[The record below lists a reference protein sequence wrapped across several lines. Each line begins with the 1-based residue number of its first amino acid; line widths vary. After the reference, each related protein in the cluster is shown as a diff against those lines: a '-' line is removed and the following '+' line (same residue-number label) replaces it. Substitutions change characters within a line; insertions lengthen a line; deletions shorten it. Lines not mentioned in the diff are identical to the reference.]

1 MNTPRLS
8 KPVTGKASEAESR
21 QITELEDYFDDA
33 ISVEVAAEQTTHTTT
48 VRWTVRQLRAIER
61 AAAIVG
67 MPYQTYVKD
76 AAFRRALQDLVDARH
91 AGVYDVRHGCHT
103 AAVIATPAN
112 PVVRSDLPAHGDGW
126 SHNRRISSQRTSS
139 TSNGPSSITAPSCS
153 TRTRSARSSAAC
165 R

>member
-21 QITELEDYFDDA
+21 QITELEDYFNHA

-76 AAFRRALQDLVDARH
+76 AAFRRALQDLVDARR
-91 AGVYDVRHGCHT
+91 AGV
-103 AAVIATPAN
+103 
-112 PVVRSDLPAHGDGW
+112 
-126 SHNRRISSQRTSS
+126 
-139 TSNGPSSITAPSCS
+139 
-153 TRTRSARSSAAC
+153 
-165 R
+165 

>member
-33 ISVEVAAEQTTHTTT
+33 IEVAAEQTTHTTT

-76 AAFRRALQDLVDARH
+76 AAFRRALQDLVDARR
-91 AGVYDVRHGCHT
+91 AGV
-103 AAVIATPAN
+103 
-112 PVVRSDLPAHGDGW
+112 
-126 SHNRRISSQRTSS
+126 
-139 TSNGPSSITAPSCS
+139 
-153 TRTRSARSSAAC
+153 
-165 R
+165 